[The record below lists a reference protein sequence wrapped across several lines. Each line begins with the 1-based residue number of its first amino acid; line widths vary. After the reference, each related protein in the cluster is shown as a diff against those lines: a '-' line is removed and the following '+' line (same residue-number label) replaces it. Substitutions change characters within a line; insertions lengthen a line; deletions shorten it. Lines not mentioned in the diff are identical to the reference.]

1 MQTHSNTGRLLRGEA
16 GFTLVEMMMALLIT
30 AFVGAAILLAYQAQ
44 QKTQNVQEQVA
55 ELQAN
60 MRSAMS
66 LISSDIRMIGFD
78 PTCQAKAGFTKATR
92 SEIQFT
98 MNRTYEKNGKDDRDL
113 TDANEEITYHL
124 NEKDDPTHRGVVKSG
139 SVSTLNRKARYAAG
153 QGFQDEPVVR
163 NVEAIEFLYKIGNDW
178 YFDPK
183 KSGKKLEEI
192 KAVTVSMLIRTT
204 HEDPKYTGD
213 TRGLEPASGKGK
225 DSGKGKEFFLDFNV
239 EGNKRN
245 SAWQDHVSNLDRK
258 KDQHRRR
265 VAISTVQLRNNERC
279 NEEGL

>member
-78 PTCQAKAGFTKATR
+78 PTCKAKAGVVKA
-92 SEIQFT
+92 SQGKIQFT
-98 MNRTYEKNGKDDRDL
+98 MNRTYEKNGKDDTAL
-113 TDANEEITYHL
+113 TDENEDITYHL
-124 NEKDDPTHRGVVKSG
+124 DTDYDPNQVGVATVNPKG
-139 SVSTLNRKARYAAG
+139 LPALKREARYAAG

-163 NVEAIEFLYKIGNDW
+163 NVEAVEFLYKIGEYW
-178 YFDPK
+178 YVNPER
-183 KSGKKLEEI
+183 SGRKLEDIE
-192 KAVTVSMLIRTT
+192 AVTVSMLIRTSA
-204 HEDPKYTGD
+204 EDPKYTGD
-213 TRGLEPASGKGK
+213 NKVLIPASLIPDLFPNFK
-225 DSGKGKEFFLDFNV
+225 V
-239 EGNKRN
+239 
-245 SAWQDHVSNLDRK
+245 QDKNNEWMQYVNRI

-265 VAISTVQLRNNERC
+265 VAISTVQLRNFERC
-279 NEEGL
+279 KGAGL